1 MSVLSYVFLFKQ
13 TQVLEVRT
21 ENLKQQK
28 SRRDQ
33 FSSPTSMTAPASTPS
48 LLLADEEA
56 AQKRAENT
64 AINIGGGKCLG
75 ERKSS

>member
-1 MSVLSYVFLFKQ
+1 M
-13 TQVLEVRT
+13 RT

-33 FSSPTSMTAPASTPS
+33 FSSPSSMTAPASTPS

-64 AINIGGGKCLG
+64 AINMDGGGWHKHLVILYHSFMG
-75 ERKSS
+75 VS